1 MAALILVNKRDQGPF
16 SDLGTKRHCMARVN
30 IKPISP
36 HSKAQTTAK
45 PKQFLSGG
53 VFGVQALALVK
64 GCDDHLTACMPAH

>member
-36 HSKAQTTAK
+36 HSKAQTTSK